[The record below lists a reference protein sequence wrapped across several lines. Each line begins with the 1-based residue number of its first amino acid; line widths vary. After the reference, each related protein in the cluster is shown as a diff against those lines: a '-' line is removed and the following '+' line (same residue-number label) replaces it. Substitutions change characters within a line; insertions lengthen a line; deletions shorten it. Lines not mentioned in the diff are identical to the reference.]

1 MGKEVY
7 AQKTD
12 FIRLFGEKVVSD
24 VSRWAWHTREQ
35 VINRKKPIF
44 LKLAPKGK
52 NIMKTKLT
60 LLSMLIGATLCAQ
73 PTIWMMGDSTM
84 ASYSRK
90 HVPLTGWGQVLNEY
104 CKPGVKVE
112 NMALSGWST
121 TMFMKKNEKTG
132 KSRFDTFVDKI
143 KPGDYLIIQFGHNDQ
158 KKYSPKAYASPE
170 KYREFMMFFANE
182 AKKRGATPVFATSV
196 CRRRF
201 ADGKAVSNLAEYP
214 DITRALAKENG
225 IALVDLNAITREEYT
240 KLGEEKSKEL
250 FNYVKTGESP
260 YWDKQIEKERAKS
273 KTPGLHVDDTHF
285 RREGAVKVAGWFVEN
300 AGKQKLPIAEC
311 FQ

>member
-1 MGKEVY
+1 
-7 AQKTD
+7 
-12 FIRLFGEKVVSD
+12 
-24 VSRWAWHTREQ
+24 
-35 VINRKKPIF
+35 
-44 LKLAPKGK
+44 
-52 NIMKTKLT
+52 
-60 LLSMLIGATLCAQ
+60 MLIGVTLCAQ

-84 ASYSRK
+84 ATYPKERA
-90 HVPLTGWGQVLNEY
+90 PLTGWGQVLNEY

-121 TMFMKKNEKTG
+121 TMFMKKEDKTG
-132 KSRFDTFVDKI
+132 KSRFNTFVDRI

-158 KKYSPKAYASPE
+158 KKYAPKQYASPE

-250 FNYVKTGESP
+250 FN
-260 YWDKQIEKERAKS
+260 
-273 KTPGLHVDDTHF
+273 
-285 RREGAVKVAGWFVEN
+285 
-300 AGKQKLPIAEC
+300 
-311 FQ
+311 

>member
-1 MGKEVY
+1 
-7 AQKTD
+7 
-12 FIRLFGEKVVSD
+12 
-24 VSRWAWHTREQ
+24 
-35 VINRKKPIF
+35 
-44 LKLAPKGK
+44 
-52 NIMKTKLT
+52 MKTKLT

-158 KKYSPKAYASPE
+158 KKYAPKQYASPE

-182 AKKRGATPVFATSV
+182 AKKRGATPVFCNFGLRPSL
-196 CRRRF
+196 CRRQS
-201 ADGKAVSNLAEYP
+201 G
-214 DITRALAKENG
+214 
-225 IALVDLNAITREEYT
+225 
-240 KLGEEKSKEL
+240 
-250 FNYVKTGESP
+250 
-260 YWDKQIEKERAKS
+260 Q
-273 KTPGLHVDDTHF
+273 
-285 RREGAVKVAGWFVEN
+285 
-300 AGKQKLPIAEC
+300 
-311 FQ
+311 

>member
-1 MGKEVY
+1 
-7 AQKTD
+7 
-12 FIRLFGEKVVSD
+12 
-24 VSRWAWHTREQ
+24 
-35 VINRKKPIF
+35 
-44 LKLAPKGK
+44 
-52 NIMKTKLT
+52 
-60 LLSMLIGATLCAQ
+60 
-73 PTIWMMGDSTM
+73 
-84 ASYSRK
+84 
-90 HVPLTGWGQVLNEY
+90 
-104 CKPGVKVE
+104 
-112 NMALSGWST
+112 
-121 TMFMKKNEKTG
+121 
-132 KSRFDTFVDKI
+132 
-143 KPGDYLIIQFGHNDQ
+143 
-158 KKYSPKAYASPE
+158 
-170 KYREFMMFFANE
+170 MMFFANE

>member
-1 MGKEVY
+1 
-7 AQKTD
+7 
-12 FIRLFGEKVVSD
+12 
-24 VSRWAWHTREQ
+24 
-35 VINRKKPIF
+35 
-44 LKLAPKGK
+44 
-52 NIMKTKLT
+52 MKTKLT

-182 AKKRGATPVFATSV
+182 TKSAAP
-196 CRRRF
+196 RRF
-201 ADGKAVSNLAEYP
+201 SQLRSAAV
-214 DITRALAKENG
+214 ALQTAKRSV
-225 IALVDLNAITREEYT
+225 ILPSIPTSHALWR
-240 KLGEEKSKEL
+240 K
-250 FNYVKTGESP
+250 KTGSR
-260 YWDKQIEKERAKS
+260 WW
-273 KTPGLHVDDTHF
+273 T
-285 RREGAVKVAGWFVEN
+285 
-300 AGKQKLPIAEC
+300 
-311 FQ
+311 

>member
-1 MGKEVY
+1 
-7 AQKTD
+7 
-12 FIRLFGEKVVSD
+12 
-24 VSRWAWHTREQ
+24 
-35 VINRKKPIF
+35 
-44 LKLAPKGK
+44 
-52 NIMKTKLT
+52 
-60 LLSMLIGATLCAQ
+60 
-73 PTIWMMGDSTM
+73 
-84 ASYSRK
+84 
-90 HVPLTGWGQVLNEY
+90 
-104 CKPGVKVE
+104 
-112 NMALSGWST
+112 
-121 TMFMKKNEKTG
+121 MFMKKDGKTG
-132 KSRFDTFVDKI
+132 KSRFGTFVDRI

-311 FQ
+311 FQLKKRLSFSCWFHCAAGFTPERPVSKWISTDAPNRSDSATSKRQTVCVPCLHRGTKKTENSRTTISSTRVRQSGISGKILKSHSPRKRPAPFQ